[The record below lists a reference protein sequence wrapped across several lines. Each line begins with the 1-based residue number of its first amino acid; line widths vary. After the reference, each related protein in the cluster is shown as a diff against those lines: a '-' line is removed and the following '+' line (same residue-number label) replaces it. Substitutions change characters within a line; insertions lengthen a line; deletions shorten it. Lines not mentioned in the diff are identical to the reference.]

1 LAAADALLLVTGPVA
16 VRPAADT
23 ASPPAG
29 AAPDWLLHAP
39 TRSPGMA
46 TASAAASTRGDRP
59 FRTERITGVNTQA
72 SWQRSVRG

>member
-1 LAAADALLLVTGPVA
+1 VAGALPLVTGPA
-16 VRPAADT
+16 AARPAVDT

-29 AAPDWLLHAP
+29 PAPDWLLHAL

-59 FRTERITGVNTQA
+59 FRTERVTGVNTQA